1 MNRKK
6 SKNISRRKSKSKERK
21 TKRRKRRDS
30 LSSKREPK
38 IIYRPAITDID
49 TPEGFRPISMS
60 QALIEYAKPIRER
73 LGEESMEV
81 FQLAM
86 DLAMPLWNYA
96 IRLEKEEE
104 DDLLKTKIII
114 QIKKSLKMNINKAR
128 EFFEMMVERKS
139 YLLPPKIQPEHPMT
153 MYIRKESDYLITDF
167 DYDEVKISD
176 EPMPPDDD
184 DKKLIHQ
191 IELQD
196 KDIADG
202 TEYEKWE
209 ERYFKMVDNCND
221 RYKKWLIDKG
231 LDKFKDDFPYCI
243 EIFLNF
249 IYTYHHDEYADLKSV
264 SVYLLQEFFTDH
276 LFRKV
281 LVEPF
286 EYVHWIP
293 ALKLFYRFLF
303 EKEYLK
309 DPKTVIRLLNL
320 IEPHFMKILR
330 KRY

>member
-1 MNRKK
+1 MSTKK
-6 SKNISRRKSKSKERK
+6 SKNISRRKAKSKERK
-21 TKRRKRRDS
+21 IKRRKRREN
-30 LSSKREPK
+30 LSSSREQK
-38 IIYRPAITDID
+38 IIYRPAISDMD
-49 TPEGFRPISMS
+49 APEGFCPISMS

-128 EFFEMMVERKS
+128 EFFEMMVERKI
-139 YLLPPKIQPEHPMT
+139 YLLPPEIQPEHPMT
-153 MYIRKESDYLITDF
+153 MYIHKEADYLITDF
-167 DYDEVKISD
+167 DYNEVKISD
-176 EPMPPDDD
+176 ETIPPDDE

-196 KDIADG
+196 KDIAG
-202 TEYEKWE
+202 
-209 ERYFKMVDNCND
+209 RYFKMVDNCND

-249 IYTYHHDEYADLKSV
+249 IYTYHHDEYAVLKSI

-281 LVEPF
+281 MVEPF
-286 EYVHWIP
+286 EYVHWPP

-309 DPKTVIRLLNL
+309 NPEPVIELFTL
-320 IEPHFMKILR
+320 IEPNFMKILR